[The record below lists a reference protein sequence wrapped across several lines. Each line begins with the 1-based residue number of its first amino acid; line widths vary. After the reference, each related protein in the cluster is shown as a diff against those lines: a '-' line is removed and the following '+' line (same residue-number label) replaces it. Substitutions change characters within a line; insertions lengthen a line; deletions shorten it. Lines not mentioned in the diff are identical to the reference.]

1 MTALARAE
9 SLVLIVVPSGGNLDY
24 TSFENRLRSE
34 LVAAGFQTLTETV
47 AGSVNQAVLLE
58 SAARFSATLAISISI
73 SESMVSGYV
82 YIASSGDGPDV
93 IRAVPEYPVG
103 EQAPSVFAVKATDV
117 LHGALLELQHSGSP
131 PAAPAGDKKPAPQES
146 KPERTE
152 VPAGAQSASEA
163 KPRNGQ
169 LPFSNDSQPIG
180 HPQPEHWGVELN
192 AALNSG
198 LHSLPIALG
207 SELSFYRKSK
217 YWGAS
222 LEGSVYL
229 PATVS
234 RSRWQAEAQLTQMA
248 LGGSVQLFQPLG
260 NTITLFE
267 SVGSGV
273 WHLGVRGATNVR
285 GTSTLNL
292 TGYQRSSTYA
302 YTYLGLGLLAAIS
315 DRTSLALRFNVLAP
329 WKQTDIVI
337 HDEVVAS
344 VAIPALIGDLG
355 LRLAL

>member
-1 MTALARAE
+1 MTGLARAA
-9 SLVLIVVPSGGNLDY
+9 SLVLIVVPSGDHLDY

-47 AGSVNQAVLLE
+47 AGSVDRAVLSE
-58 SAARFSATLAISISI
+58 CAARFSATLAISISI

-82 YIASSGDGPDV
+82 YIAGSGGGADV
-93 IRAVPEYPVG
+93 VRAVPEYPVG

-131 PAAPAGDKKPAPQES
+131 PAALPGVKEATQQES
-146 KPERTE
+146 KPQRTE
-152 VPAGAQSASEA
+152 QPAGAPAASATPTLQPPL
-163 KPRNGQ
+163 KNDNPTNGQ
-169 LPFSNDSQPIG
+169 
-180 HPQPEHWGVELN
+180 PQPGHWGVALS
-192 AALNSG
+192 AALNLG

-207 SELSFYRKSK
+207 SEIGLYRKSQ

-229 PATVS
+229 PATIS
-234 RSRWQAEAQLTQMA
+234 RSRWQAEAQLTQLA
-248 LGGSVQLFQPLG
+248 LGGSVQCFQPLG

-292 TGYQRSSTYA
+292 TGNQKSSTYA
-302 YTYLGLGLLAAIS
+302 YTYVGVGLLAAIT
-315 DRTSLALRFNVLAP
+315 DRTSLAFRFNVLAP
-329 WKQTDIVI
+329 WKHVDIVI
-337 HDEVVAS
+337 YDQVVAS